1 MQSSRDN
8 SFGTYCRSFSG
19 TAANP
24 RYFFRVCDDIERQK
38 MKRDL
43 FWAGLLTRIAKQG
56 AVSYVELKGLPID
69 EFFILVMEY
78 EKSMQNG

>member
-1 MQSSRDN
+1 
-8 SFGTYCRSFSG
+8 
-19 TAANP
+19 
-24 RYFFRVCDDIERQK
+24 

-43 FWAGLLTRIAKQG
+43 FWAGLLTRIARQG

-78 EKSMQNG
+78 EKTMNDG